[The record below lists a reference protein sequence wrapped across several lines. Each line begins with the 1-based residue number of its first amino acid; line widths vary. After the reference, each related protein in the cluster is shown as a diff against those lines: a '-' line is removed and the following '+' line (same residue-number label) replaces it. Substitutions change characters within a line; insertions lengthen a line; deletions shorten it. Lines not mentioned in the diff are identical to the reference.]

1 MFLLMEKLLNL
12 VALNYLIT
20 RKRWVRILFMIK
32 VSDIK
37 KDFPIFERQ
46 INGNKLTYLDSG
58 ATSQKPNQVIDV
70 MSDVYKNNNANVHRG
85 TYVLSSET
93 TGKYEDV
100 RTKFQKFINAYD
112 SDEIIFTKGC
122 TEGFNLLSNSI
133 CKNLNQGDEI
143 ILSEIEHHAN
153 IIPWQM
159 AAEKYNLNIKF
170 INVDESFNLDI
181 DHLKSLLSSK
191 TKIVSIVGE
200 SNISGML
207 PDIKEIVTIVKS
219 KSDALFILDGA
230 QLVPHRSVDVQ
241 DLGIDFL
248 CVSGHKMLGPTGIG
262 VVWGRKELWDSMDP
276 VYGGGDMIEEVYYD
290 KATWAPVPHKF
301 EAGTPP
307 FVEAIGLGA
316 AVDYLTNI
324 SMNEVQ
330 QHSDSLREYAKNK
343 LENIDGLNIIH
354 SLSKNAG
361 CTFAMSIE
369 GAHATDVSLMLD
381 TYGVA
386 VRAGHHC
393 VQPFHRKL
401 NLDATFRATGYIY
414 NDEEDFDILANAIED
429 SMKMLK

>member
-1 MFLLMEKLLNL
+1 
-12 VALNYLIT
+12 
-20 RKRWVRILFMIK
+20 MIK

-70 MSDVYKNNNANVHRG
+70 MSDVYKNNNANVYRG

-207 PDIKEIVTIVKS
+207 PDIKEIVAIVKS

>member
-1 MFLLMEKLLNL
+1 
-12 VALNYLIT
+12 
-20 RKRWVRILFMIK
+20 MIK

-58 ATSQKPNQVIDV
+58 ATSQKPNQVIDA

-207 PDIKEIVTIVKS
+207 PDIKEIVAIVKS

>member
-1 MFLLMEKLLNL
+1 
-12 VALNYLIT
+12 
-20 RKRWVRILFMIK
+20 MIK

-100 RTKFQKFINAYD
+100 RAKFQKFINAYD

>member
-1 MFLLMEKLLNL
+1 
-12 VALNYLIT
+12 
-20 RKRWVRILFMIK
+20 MIK
-32 VSDIK
+32 VDDIK
-37 KDFPIFERQ
+37 KDFPIFERK

-70 MSDVYKNNNANVHRG
+70 MSDVYRNNNANVHRG

-93 TGKYEDV
+93 TSKYEEV
-100 RTKFQKFINAYD
+100 RVKFKKFINAYN

-122 TEGFNLLSNSI
+122 TEGFNLLANSL
-133 CKNLNQGDEI
+133 CKNLNKGDEI

-159 AAEKYNLNIKF
+159 AAKKYGLNIKY
-170 INVDESFNLDI
+170 IEIDDSYNLDL
-181 DHLKSLLSSK
+181 DHLNSLLTSK

-200 SNISGML
+200 SNMSGML
-207 PDIKEIVTIVKS
+207 PNIKDIVSNVKS
-219 KSDALFILDGA
+219 KSDAIFILDGA
-230 QLVPHRSVDVQ
+230 QLVPHRFVDVQ

-307 FVEAIGLGA
+307 FVEAIGLGVA
-316 AVDYLTNI
+316 AEYLMNI
-324 SMNEVQ
+324 SMSEVQ
-330 QHSDSLREYAKNK
+330 QHSDSLREYAKSK
-343 LENIDGLNIIH
+343 LENIDVLNVIH
-354 SLSKNAG
+354 STAKNAG
-361 CTFAMSIE
+361 CTFAMSVE
-369 GAHATDVSLMLD
+369 GAHAADISLMLD

-401 NLDATFRATGYIY
+401 KLDATFRATGYIY
-414 NDEEDFDILANAIED
+414 NNEEDFDTLAYAIEN
-429 SMKMLK
+429 SIKMLK

>member
-1 MFLLMEKLLNL
+1 
-12 VALNYLIT
+12 
-20 RKRWVRILFMIK
+20 MIK
-32 VSDIK
+32 VTDIK

-58 ATSQKPNQVIDV
+58 ATSQKPNQVIDE

-93 TGKYEDV
+93 TSKYENV
-100 RTKFQKFINAYD
+100 RSKFQKFINAYD

-122 TEGFNLLSNSI
+122 TEGFNLLSNSL
-133 CKNLNQGDEI
+133 CKDFSEGDEI

-159 AAEKYNLNIKF
+159 AAEKYKLKIKY
-170 INVDESFNLDI
+170 IKVDENYNLDMN
-181 DHLKSLLSSK
+181 HLEELLSSK

-200 SNISGML
+200 SNMSGML
-207 PDIKEIVTIVKS
+207 PNIKEIVSSVKL
-219 KSDALFILDGA
+219 KSDAIFILDGA
-230 QLVPHRSVDVQ
+230 QLVPHRVVDVQ

-276 VYGGGDMIEEVYYD
+276 VYGGGDMIEEVHYD
-290 KATWAPVPHKF
+290 KATWAQVPHKF

-316 AVDYLTNI
+316 AVDYLQNI
-324 SMNEVQ
+324 SMTEVQ
-330 QHSDSLREYAKNK
+330 QHSDNLREYAKNK
-343 LENIDGLNIIH
+343 LENIDGLNIVH

-361 CTFAMSIE
+361 CTFSMSVD
-369 GAHATDVSLMLD
+369 GAHASDISLMLD

-414 NDEEDFDILANAIED
+414 NSEEDFDTLANAIED
-429 SMKMLK
+429 SLKILK